1 MMRRW
6 RLTIIALWCVW
17 ISSAAATVMVNQAGY
32 LPNAQKI
39 FFTTALADSF
49 RVIDKNSGAVSY
61 AGKISLARAND
72 PATGLNVYRGDF
84 SSLTRPGTYY
94 ISISLS
100 EQSFDFSISDTVFHT
115 LFNASLKGFY
125 FQRCGQSLSAYFAG
139 VYARAGCHGNDG
151 TYHSNSDSSGFR
163 SVNGGWHDA
172 GDFGKYIVNAGI
184 TVGTL
189 LMAYE
194 MFPSRFKDDA
204 TGLLESGNSVPDI
217 LDEVKY
223 ELKWM
228 LRMQHS
234 SGGVYFKV
242 TREQFEGFVMPSAD
256 NGTRYIYQISSTATG
271 DFAAVFAR
279 AARVYK
285 PFDQTFSDSCLAVS
299 RRAWAY
305 LQSHTSIVPTGG
317 FKNPS
322 GTATGEYGDGNDS
335 DERLWAAAELFSAT
349 GEAEFNTYYT
359 ARYATGGLITQPMS
373 WPNVRTMAHLA
384 YLYTQQASASTL
396 NKMALRQSLLDYAA
410 SLVSSIS
417 TDGFSVSLA
426 TGEYYWGSNS
436 GVLNKAILLIL
447 ASRENKDASMLNAAL
462 AQLNYILGNNAHNIS
477 FVTGIGAHHVLHP
490 HHRPSSSDGIA
501 EPVPGLLAGGPEQGR
516 SDAVLLAKFSSST
529 PPALIYADE
538 EGSYASNE
546 IAINWNAPLVFVAGY
561 FASEGSS
568 TGIGKE
574 EGKGPDEFQLRQN
587 FPNPFN
593 PNTTISYRLPENDHV
608 SLTVYDM
615 LGKRISTLVNQQQSA
630 GTHSVEFDATELSSG
645 LYIYNV
651 QTGKFVE
658 SKKMVLI
665 K

>member
-1 MMRRW
+1 M
-6 RLTIIALWCVW
+6 
-17 ISSAAATVMVNQAGY
+17 
-32 LPNAQKI
+32 
-39 FFTTALADSF
+39 F
-49 RVIDKNSGAVSY
+49 R
-61 AGKISLARAND
+61 
-72 PATGLNVYRGDF
+72 
-84 SSLTRPGTYY
+84 
-94 ISISLS
+94 
-100 EQSFDFSISDTVFHT
+100 
-115 LFNASLKGFY
+115 
-125 FQRCGQSLSAYFAG
+125 
-139 VYARAGCHGNDG
+139 
-151 TYHSNSDSSGFR
+151 YH
-163 SVNGGWHDA
+163 
-172 GDFGKYIVNAGI
+172 FG
-184 TVGTL
+184 
-189 LMAYE
+189 
-194 MFPSRFKDDA
+194 SHR
-204 TGLLESGNSVPDI
+204 I
-217 LDEVKY
+217 L
-223 ELKWM
+223 
-228 LRMQHS
+228 
-234 SGGVYFKV
+234 
-242 TREQFEGFVMPSAD
+242 
-256 NGTRYIYQISSTATG
+256 
-271 DFAAVFAR
+271 
-279 AARVYK
+279 
-285 PFDQTFSDSCLAVS
+285 
-299 RRAWAY
+299 
-305 LQSHTSIVPTGG
+305 
-317 FKNPS
+317 
-322 GTATGEYGDGNDS
+322 
-335 DERLWAAAELFSAT
+335 
-349 GEAEFNTYYT
+349 
-359 ARYATGGLITQPMS
+359 
-373 WPNVRTMAHLA
+373 
-384 YLYTQQASASTL
+384 
-396 NKMALRQSLLDYAA
+396 
-410 SLVSSIS
+410 
-417 TDGFSVSLA
+417 
-426 TGEYYWGSNS
+426 
-436 GVLNKAILLIL
+436 
-447 ASRENKDASMLNAAL
+447 LNAAL